1 MVSPCAARAS
11 YDRAMGDALW
21 QRARRSRELLVL
33 SVLFW
38 LLVAW
43 SAIRPYDAK
52 DYVFEIVTPIGGFL
66 LLALTCRRFRFTSL
80 AYRLMFLEAV
90 VLVVGAHYTH
100 ARVPLFDWIR
110 DVTGGSRNDFDRLA
124 HFCVGLLIVIPVR
137 EILRRRTPLSGRWL
151 ATLAA
156 LSILGFAAFYEI
168 TEWWLAVAVAP
179 DTAEA
184 YLGSQGDPWD
194 AQKDML
200 LDGLGAILGLLV
212 FTRAHERQLEGA
224 GAPGTPLDS

>member
-1 MVSPCAARAS
+1 MVETETRSAARS
-11 YDRAMGDALW
+11 W
-21 QRARRSRELLVL
+21 ELVVL
-33 SVLFW
+33 GLLFW
-38 LLVAW
+38 LFVAW

-52 DYVFEIVTPIGGFL
+52 DYLFEIATPVGGFL
-66 LLALTCRRFRFTSL
+66 LLVLTHRRFRFTGL

-90 VLVVGAHYTH
+90 VLIVGAHYTH

-110 DVTGGSRNDFDRLA
+110 DLTGGTRNDFDRLA
-124 HFCVGLLIVIPVR
+124 HFCVGFLMVVAVR
-137 EILRRRTPLSGRWL
+137 EILRRRTPLTGRWL
-151 ATLAA
+151 GALAVV
-156 LSILGFAAFYEI
+156 SILGFAAFYEI

-200 LDGLGAILGLLV
+200 LDGVGAWAGVLV
-212 FTRAHERQLEGA
+212 FARAHERQLERTGVL
-224 GAPGTPLDS
+224 GQR